1 MLETQAEHVA
11 CLGEFIGCEGI
22 VCNDLSMRMV
32 EGGASEALMLDVH
45 QCPAKVN
52 VNVLV
57 NGPWPACESNRGLNI
72 VQGRWAMGGWMDST
86 PQSVENRMKWR

>member
-1 MLETQAEHVA
+1 MSSVVNQRNARNTEHVA

-32 EGGASEALMLDVH
+32 EGGAREALMLDVH

-52 VNVLV
+52 VNVNV
-57 NGPWPACESNRGLNI
+57 NGPWPACESNNE
-72 VQGRWAMGGWMDST
+72 V
-86 PQSVENRMKWR
+86 